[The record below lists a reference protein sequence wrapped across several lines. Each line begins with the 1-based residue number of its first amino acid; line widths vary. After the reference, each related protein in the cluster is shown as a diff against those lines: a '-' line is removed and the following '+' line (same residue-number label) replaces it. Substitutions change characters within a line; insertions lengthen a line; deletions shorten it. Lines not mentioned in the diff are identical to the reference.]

1 MKRFLLLTTAGVFAV
16 TTFFPASAAEGDA
29 AAPYAAPPGAMLKE
43 VTLGEFLNVPGSNFN
58 RPPEYLVFAD
68 SERRTL
74 YISTKDKP
82 GESTCYD
89 ACAEAWKPFVAPAG
103 AQAVGGW
110 SIVNRADGVSQWAFH
125 DKPLYT
131 YAEEEKVP
139 ERGYSRVGANAAG
152 HGVDGHEIYEIKPQ
166 DWMVLPMGIEVR
178 EVRTAPGQV
187 LTNEDGLPL
196 YSFDGNPDDRN
207 IGKDWIPFQAS
218 QLSLPLGDFTVI
230 SRSDGISQW
239 AYKGK
244 PLFTYAGDMDYGD
257 SHGQFADSRFGISYV
272 MKYFMPDNV
281 EIVKNH
287 LYGGLLVTTDNKT
300 LYTRELGQDG
310 VDYATRGDR
319 GSYNTGKN
327 IGTSGCDSKC
337 EETWKPLLAPQ
348 DAVPRGYWSVYDRE
362 DGSKQW
368 AYYGYALYT
377 LAGEEPGLMSGNLQ
391 YDTVNDSGVAKL
403 DSQQVDF
410 GMRWRVAPP

>member
-1 MKRFLLLTTAGVFAV
+1 MKRSLMFSTAVL
-16 TTFFPASAAEGDA
+16 A
-29 AAPYAAPPGAMLKE
+29 AASGTAFTAIAQEALYATPAGTLLKE

-58 RPPEYLVFAD
+58 RPPEFLVFAD
-68 SERRTL
+68 DQMQTL
-74 YISTKDKP
+74 YISTNDKP
-82 GESTCYD
+82 GESSCYGECLD
-89 ACAEAWKPFVAPAG
+89 SWMPYIAPAD
-103 AQAVGGW
+103 AQPVNGW
-110 SIVNRADGVSQWAFH
+110 SIIQRTDGTQQWAFH
-125 DKPLYT
+125 DKPLYI
-131 YAEEEKVP
+131 YPEEAEKAA
-139 ERGYSRVGANAAG
+139 RGFGRAAPNAAG

-166 DWMVLPMGIEVR
+166 DWMALPMGIEVR

-187 LTNEDGLPL
+187 LTDEAGLPL
-196 YSFDGNPDDRN
+196 YTYDGNANDESIR
-207 IGKDWIPFQAS
+207 GDWTPYQAA
-218 QLSLPLGDFTVI
+218 QLALPLGDFSVI
-230 SRSDGISQW
+230 RRDDGISQW

-244 PLFTYAGDMDYGD
+244 PLFTFNGDLDYGD
-257 SHGQFADSRFGISYV
+257 SNGQYADDRFQISYV

-287 LYGGLLVTTDNKT
+287 LYGGLLTTINGKT
-300 LYTRELGQDG
+300 IYTRELGQDG

-319 GSYNTGKN
+319 GSVGTGMR
-327 IGTSGCDSKC
+327 IGVSGCDAEC
-337 EETWKPLLAPQ
+337 EETWNPLLAPEG
-348 DAVPRGYWSVYDRE
+348 AKPRGYWTVYDRE

-377 LAGEEPGLMSGNLQ
+377 LADEPAGLMSGNLQ